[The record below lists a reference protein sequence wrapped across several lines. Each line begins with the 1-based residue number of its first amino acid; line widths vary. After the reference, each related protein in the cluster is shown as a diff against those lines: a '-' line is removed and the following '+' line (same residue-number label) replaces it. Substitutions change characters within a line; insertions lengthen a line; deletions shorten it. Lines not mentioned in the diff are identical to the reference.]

1 MLGVACGTRRR
12 DCSAACASL
21 RAAAL
26 PSGSQVMS
34 RSTVAR
40 PTWLGLG
47 LGLGCANPNPNPNPN
62 PHPSPHPNPNPNPN
76 PNPSRTGAGRP
87 STSWCRLEP
96 PHLIAGGAVRG

>member
-1 MLGVACGTRRR
+1 MA
-12 DCSAACASL
+12 D
-21 RAAAL
+21 AL
-26 PSGSQVMS
+26 KEGYNVITVSFADTFTVDGSFQLH
-34 RSTVAR
+34 
-40 PTWLGLG
+40 PT
-47 LGLGCANPNPNPNPN
+47 PNPNPNPN